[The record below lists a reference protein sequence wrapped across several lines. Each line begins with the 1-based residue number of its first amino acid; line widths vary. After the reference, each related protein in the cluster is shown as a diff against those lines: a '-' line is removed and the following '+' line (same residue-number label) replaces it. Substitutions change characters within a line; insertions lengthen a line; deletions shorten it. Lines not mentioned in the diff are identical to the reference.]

1 MVSNNCIYIKGKL
14 DELLSKKAFSG
25 YAFSLIEQDSTNIV
39 VNGKTSNNECAT
51 NVKGDTLFD
60 LASLTKVVA
69 TVTTCLKLVDEGM
82 LDIYDNVDEY
92 LPDYPHK
99 SVKVINLLNHTSGH
113 APGIKSYSDLTR
125 DTDIRKRIKESSY
138 KENDFQYSDINY
150 IYLGDIIKKVTGD
163 FDKYFKE
170 KVLLPLN
177 MNKTTFNPRLFGHE
191 DFCATEVCRF
201 RGLVK
206 GDVHDEL
213 AYLLGGVS
221 GNAGLFSS
229 IEDLTIFAK
238 MLINNGDYCSKKI
251 LSGNSMDLLKRSTTP
266 ENVRSRSLGWLI
278 DKNKIYHTGFTGTS
292 FIVDFDKRSALIIL
306 TNRVHPSRDNID
318 LLEVRNEIHKELFE
332 FNNL

>member
-14 DELLSKKAFSG
+14 DDLLSKKAFSG

-39 VNGKTSNNECAT
+39 VNGKTSHSKGAT

-69 TVTTCLKLVDEGM
+69 TVTTCLKLIEEGM
-82 LDIYDNVDEY
+82 LNIYEDVDRY

-113 APGIKSYSDLTR
+113 APGIKSYSDLTM
-125 DTDIRKRIKESSY
+125 DTDIRERVKESLY

-150 IYLGDIIKKVTGD
+150 IYLSDIIEKVTGD

-170 KVLLPLN
+170 KILLPLR
-177 MNKTTFNPRLFGHE
+177 MNKTTFNPKSFGYK
-191 DFCATEVCRF
+191 DFCASEVCRF
-201 RGLVK
+201 RGLVN

-213 AYLLGGVS
+213 AYLLGGIS
-221 GNAGLFSS
+221 GNAGLFSN

-238 MLINNGDYCSKKI
+238 MLIDGGNYYDKNI
-251 LSGNSMDLLKRSTTP
+251 LSGKSMDLLKRITTP

-292 FIVDFDKRSALIIL
+292 CIVDFNEQKGLIIL
-306 TNRVHPSRDNID
+306 TNRVHPSRYNID
-318 LLEVRNEIHKELFE
+318 LLEVRNEIHRKLFRY
-332 FNNL
+332 NNF